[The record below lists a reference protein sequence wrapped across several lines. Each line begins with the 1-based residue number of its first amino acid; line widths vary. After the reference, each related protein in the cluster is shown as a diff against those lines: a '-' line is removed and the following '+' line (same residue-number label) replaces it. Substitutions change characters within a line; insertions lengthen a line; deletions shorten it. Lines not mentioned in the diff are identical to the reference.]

1 MNEPTYLEIKQI
13 TKVIVQNSKKIGIF
27 IINLELFKSVDVDV
41 HFYNELDGSGVIDVK
56 SLKLEGNDYQAWS
69 NDDSYIVTYVVN
81 KLNLQLV

>member
-1 MNEPTYLEIKQI
+1 MNDPTYLEIKQV

-41 HFYNELDGSGVIDVK
+41 HFYNELDGIGVIDVK
-56 SLKLEGNDYQAWS
+56 SLKLEGDDYLAWS

-81 KLNLQLV
+81 KLNLELV